1 MAVAKKKLG
10 RPPKAKPESRPMTA
24 EDFVAAVKNFSSS
37 EKQEIA
43 EVLGVVPA
51 EPVTGQGR
59 TVENRPRSVTAPVEA
74 EIAPPPPKPE
84 PKPGVIFKSPHMGLW
99 QVLKAGW
106 KERFTDDDFQ
116 IHAPKIADFSPNG
129 TWRTEDEEE
138 IALMHKKI
146 AKKRARG
153 GRVEV
158 VEVKDERIKEILD
171 EGGAVKPVENQT
183 GVTVET
189 PGSELIS

>member
-1 MAVAKKKLG
+1 VTATKKKPG
-10 RPPKAKPESRPMTA
+10 QPPKAKPESRPMTA
-24 EDFVAAVKNFSSS
+24 EDFVAAVKNFSEG
-37 EKQEIA
+37 EKRDIA
-43 EVLGVVPA
+43 EVLGVVP

-59 TVENRPRSVTAPVEA
+59 TVESRPRSVEAPVAMEVA
-74 EIAPPPPKPE
+74 EPPPKPE
-84 PKPGVIFKSPHMGLW
+84 PKPGVIYKSPHLGLW

-129 TWRTEDEEE
+129 TWRTEDEDEV
-138 IALMHKKI
+138 ALMRKKI

-153 GRVEV
+153 GPVDV
-158 VEVKDERIKEILD
+158 VEVKDEIKELLD
-171 EGGAVKPVENQT
+171 EGGAVAPVKNKT

-189 PGSELIS
+189 PASELVS